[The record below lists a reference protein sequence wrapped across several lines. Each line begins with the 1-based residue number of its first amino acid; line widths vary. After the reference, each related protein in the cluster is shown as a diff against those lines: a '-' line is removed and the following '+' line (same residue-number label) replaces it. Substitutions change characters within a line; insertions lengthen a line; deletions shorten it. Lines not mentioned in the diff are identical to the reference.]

1 MNRLEGT
8 RKRELGAYGTSYSFK
23 KMKFCKQGQHYKL
36 IMSELPIEG
45 DQY

>member
-8 RKRELGAYGTSYSFK
+8 KRREFGAYGTSYSFD
-23 KMKFCKQGQHYKL
+23 KMKFCKQGHYKL